1 MAVDYSKIPTAD
13 LEALSK
19 NDYSKVSTSTLEYLS
34 GNSSAKAPDN
44 WGKQYGEIKSET
56 WKDRLKSDLIQG
68 YRNVVRPAAETGGM
82 VAGAAVGVPAGTLVT
97 GGNPVGGAVGGVAGA
112 AGGNAIV
119 GNALDVFEQA
129 VGLQKPKTFKEAAKA
144 TGGYATQGALGEMGG
159 QIVGKGIGLVSNK
172 AGEALVRP
180 EVRDFVNAAKQAKY
194 PITPAEETGKKGA
207 ALIEKVLSFLPGSA
221 STMQAHHVKQL
232 EHLTKMR
239 EQAIDLI
246 NQGKGSPE
254 AAERI
259 GMQIKNYIDKY
270 VVARQGTADAN
281 TMKLVDATLK
291 KIGSKDSYESLQSN
305 FQKAL
310 EQRSQIANV
319 QKRQIYNDIGKYVP
333 EGDYETPNLAKVAE
347 EKLKDISA
355 LPNQDKELVNTLNWI
370 LKKDSSPMSPE
381 IKTILAEQDPRVRAK
396 MAEAFGITPEVLARA
411 GQSQTPRNWKTLQD
425 FRAMLND
432 LSKGSN
438 EALRKGSPNF
448 SGQATK
454 ENPIYNELKKA
465 LDKDLE
471 GIAKDSGSEAY
482 DRLMVA
488 NKWFSDEYAPI
499 WKNKE
504 IKDLAY
510 KDPQA
515 IIKTVFTKDFSI
527 ADADRLSKA
536 VGQDKFIDLQKGWV
550 SRLFQNASKSGEP
563 SKIWENV
570 YKQLADYGR
579 EPLAAMFKKNP
590 QDLQY
595 LMTALSKGMS
605 QGNQPIANKFF
616 MDVLKKSTPDTVL
629 NALFHKNNSRN
640 ILLAD
645 KVLPKELMSE
655 ARAQWVADNVL
666 VTSKDFGM
674 YRPTTSAKN
683 IGKLDRDTYNAIVP
697 KEAREFMDRLQ
708 KLSRGA
714 EHIEKL
720 AGNPS
725 GTAQSLITYEVGM
738 ATLAGGWDVLAGT
751 FTGDASRVGRGLL
764 KASAMTLGP
773 RALAKIYLSP
783 TGRKLFAE
791 GMKLPAN
798 SPRAAKIISQLVGV
812 IGKENLQQDQG
823 GTE

>member
-119 GNALDVFEQA
+119 GNTLDVFEQA

-159 QIVGKGIGLVSNK
+159 QIVGKGIGLVSKK

-270 VVARQGTADAN
+270 VVARQGAADAN

-333 EGDYETPNLAKVAE
+333 EGDYETPNLAGVAQKVLDRE
-347 EKLKDISA
+347 SSA
-355 LPNQDKELVNTLNWI
+355 LEPNTQLINLSKRI
-370 LKKDSSPMSPE
+370 LKQEQNPEVANVLESIKDYPPKVQQS
-381 IKTILAEQDPRVRAK
+381 I
-396 MAEAFGITPEVLARA
+396 MAENGIT
-411 GQSQTPRNWKTLQD
+411 QDMISSQKPRNWQTLQD
-425 FRAMLND
+425 FRAELND
-432 LSKGSN
+432 LISKNNQAMKQGSKLAGQSTR
-438 EALRKGSPNF
+438 EGSIF
-448 SGQATK
+448 G
-454 ENPIYNELKKA
+454 EMKKA

-527 ADADRLSKA
+527 ADADRLIKA